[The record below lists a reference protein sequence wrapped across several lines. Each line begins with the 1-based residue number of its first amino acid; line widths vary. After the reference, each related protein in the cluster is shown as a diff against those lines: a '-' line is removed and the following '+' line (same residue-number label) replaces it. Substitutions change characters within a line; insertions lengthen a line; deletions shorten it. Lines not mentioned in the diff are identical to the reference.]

1 MFMETKTNKILV
13 DSIVKEYVQMYGLDQ
28 LMTERLV
35 AELSL
40 LDTEKLTHAH
50 KKVQEHLAQKELIS
64 SSELILA

>member
-1 MFMETKTNKILV
+1 METNNNKILI

-28 LMTERLV
+28 PMTERLV

-50 KKVQEHLAQKELIS
+50 KKVQEHLAQKDAIYTS
-64 SSELILA
+64 GFALA

>member
-1 MFMETKTNKILV
+1 MENTTTKNLI

-28 LMTERLV
+28 PMTERLV

-50 KKVQEHLAQKELIS
+50 KKVQEHLAQKESTYIPA
-64 SSELILA
+64 LALA